1 MVAAV
6 EATSRLIR
14 DQASRIE
21 DLVQPSRAVR
31 ERALDRQG
39 IDESALAERRQR
51 WYREIEDAVLDLSN
65 ALPQGPEDYD
75 ARKLFEFLIE
85 LRRAVSDDPCNHGGD
100 VELATA
106 RMLDVVRRISR
117 RIDHERIDDPQLAA
131 ASIFE
136 ALRGLPARDLGRLLG
151 VSEKTVG
158 AWRTGGV
165 VERNS
170 ARVVVVAQL
179 LTYLRASMTP
189 RGLMMWFEAER
200 PQLGGKA
207 PLELLERPAE
217 ASEPLT
223 ALARGA
229 RAQLGI

>member
-1 MVAAV
+1 MAATLEV
-6 EATSRLIR
+6 PSRTIR

-21 DLVQPSRAVR
+21 DLVQPRRAVR
-31 ERALDRQG
+31 ERALDDQG
-39 IDESALAERRQR
+39 IDKTALAERRQR

-65 ALPQGPEDYD
+65 VLPQGPEDYD

-85 LRRAVSDDPCNHGGD
+85 LRRAVSDDPCNHSGD

-117 RIDHERIDDPQLAA
+117 RIDHERLDDPQLAA

-136 ALRGLPARDLGRLLG
+136 AMSGVPARDLAKLLG
-151 VSEKTVG
+151 VSQKTVG
-158 AWRTGGV
+158 TWRTGGA
-165 VERNS
+165 VERNA
-170 ARVVVVAQL
+170 ARVIVVAQL

-189 RGLMMWFEAER
+189 RGLMMWFEAAR
-200 PQLGGKA
+200 PQLGDQT
-207 PLELLERPAE
+207 PLELLKRPAD
-217 ASEPLT
+217 AREPLI

-229 RAQLGI
+229 RAQLGS